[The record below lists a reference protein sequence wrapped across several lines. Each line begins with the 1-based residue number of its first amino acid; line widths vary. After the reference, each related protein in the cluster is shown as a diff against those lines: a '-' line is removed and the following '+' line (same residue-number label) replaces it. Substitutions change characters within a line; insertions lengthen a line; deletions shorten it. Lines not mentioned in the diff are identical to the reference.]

1 MTLRETDSEP
11 NIVAAR
17 IITLTKK
24 KVTVMTEEGQVLK
37 IPLNSQYRQDHTLF
51 ASLKDILKA
60 QIWIP
65 VNKKLKALF
74 ATDWLVAPKVTPVTT
89 NH

>member
-1 MTLRETDSEP
+1 MTLRETDSQP

-17 IITLTKK
+17 IITLNKK
-24 KVTVMTEEGQVLK
+24 KVTVLTEEGQVLS
-37 IPLNSQYRQDHTLF
+37 IPLARQYRQDHSLF

-74 ATDWLVAPKVTPVTT
+74 ATDWLVAPKPTMAQA
-89 NH
+89 NG